1 MQRLTAK
8 RVNGIKEGYW
18 TIAKKDEL
26 VQRLGRYEDT
36 GLTPEEIQ
44 DMKSEKI
51 FKEGFSRAG
60 RVKRRRKEWRKH
72 LSLRLF

>member
-1 MQRLTAK
+1 MQRLTVRLTAE
-8 RVNGIKEGYW
+8 RVNGIKKGYW
-18 TIAKKDEL
+18 TTAKKDEL

-51 FKEGFSRAG
+51 FKEGFSSFLEPA
-60 RVKRRRKEWRKH
+60 E
-72 LSLRLF
+72 

>member
-1 MQRLTAK
+1 MQRLTVRLTAK
-8 RVNGIKEGYW
+8 RVNGIKNRYW
-18 TIAKKDEL
+18 TTAKKDEL

-51 FKEGFSRAG
+51 FKEGFSSFLETA
-60 RVKRRRKEWRKH
+60 E
-72 LSLRLF
+72 